1 MSAARSPIFISVWPD
16 ENRVRRPRQ
25 VHCVYTFNTCPA
37 YLKRYGAVSKV
48 SSRQYTSGWK
58 SVALREIPVHG
69 TYVTILITG
78 LLSRDNLCRPL
89 IPHNRIN
96 THAMGTGSP
105 CRLLFGGRPDNGW
118 TGRERERERERSKK
132 RNNTVQRALLQR
144 RCGLHKNRTTT
155 WSKWRRRRRGSPG
168 SSFASTPS
176 VFDGVWCGF

>member
-1 MSAARSPIFISVWPD
+1 M
-16 ENRVRRPRQ
+16 
-25 VHCVYTFNTCPA
+25 
-37 YLKRYGAVSKV
+37 SKV

-118 TGRERERERERSKK
+118 TGRERERERDLK
-132 RNNTVQRALLQR
+132 REIIQCKEPCCKDGVDYTRI
-144 RCGLHKNRTTT
+144 G
-155 WSKWRRRRRGSPG
+155 RRREVSGEEDEEVAPVLRSPPPHPC
-168 SSFASTPS
+168 STVYGV
-176 VFDGVWCGF
+176 VFNVCSRNAIVWEPVV